1 MESPDVKRGIT
12 STQLDT
18 IESLARRR
26 RRWMFWSNQFPMFAL
41 VIILPQ
47 AYFVW
52 GEDKVNAA
60 TFIMLGIAA
69 VFTLSY
75 PFLRAPVHRLGAEM
89 DAIFESLP
97 VIPDE
102 SVQ

>member
-1 MESPDVKRGIT
+1 MWA
-12 STQLDT
+12 
-18 IESLARRR
+18 LA
-26 RRWMFWSNQFPMFAL
+26 
-41 VIILPQ
+41 IILPQ

-52 GEDKVNAA
+52 SEDKVNAA
-60 TFIMLGIAA
+60 TFIMLGLAA

-75 PFLRAPVHRLGAEM
+75 PLLRAPVHRLDAELE
-89 DAIFESLP
+89 AIFESLP